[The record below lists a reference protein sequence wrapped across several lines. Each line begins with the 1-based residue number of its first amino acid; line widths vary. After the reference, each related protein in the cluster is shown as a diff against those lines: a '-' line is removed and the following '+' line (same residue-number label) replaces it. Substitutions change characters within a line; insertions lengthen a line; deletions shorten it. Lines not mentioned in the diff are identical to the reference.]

1 MSTIKS
7 SINPAL
13 VESSYSLSFKSRS
26 VTIVSFAKKHGR
38 CLLLDSR
45 YFLVP
50 DASETESRVD
60 YILLRTTRILEAY
73 QQNYKA
79 SVKSRNC

>member
-26 VTIVSFAKKHGR
+26 VTISKPIISLKIA
-38 CLLLDSR
+38 LLT
-45 YFLVP
+45 F
-50 DASETESRVD
+50 
-60 YILLRTTRILEAY
+60 
-73 QQNYKA
+73 
-79 SVKSRNC
+79 KSRALSTAREKYSSQLRIAKSCKAEK